1 MTFKVGINGFGR
13 IGRLALR
20 LIEEYEDLEVVAVN
34 DLTDAK
40 TLAHLLKYDSVYGRF
55 DGEVEA
61 KAEDT
66 IQVNGKDIKV
76 YAEKEPRNIPWKEN
90 GVELVLEATGLFTDK
105 EGAGQHL
112 EAGADKV
119 IVTAPGSGDM
129 KMVVYGINENII
141 DGSEDIISTA
151 SCTTNSLGL
160 MAAPLHE
167 EYTIERGLMT
177 TVHAYTNDQNLH
189 DGPHSKLTRARAAA
203 ENIVPTSTGAAAS
216 IGKVIP
222 ELDGKLD
229 GSAQRVP
236 VIAGSLTE
244 LTVVLEEKV
253 SEEEINELMKSR
265 QSEVFGYTEDPIVSR
280 DIIGIRYGSLFDAG
294 QTKVIEAG
302 GKQLVRVVAWYDN
315 EMSYVAQMLRTLLKL
330 AEKK

>member
-20 LIEEYEDLEVVAVN
+20 LMEEYEDMEVVAIN

-55 DGEVEA
+55 NGEIEA
-61 KAEDT
+61 TAEDT
-66 IQVNGKDIKV
+66 IRVNGKEVKV
-76 YAEKEPRNIPWKEN
+76 YAEKEPRHIPWQEN
-90 GVELVLEATGLFTDK
+90 GVELVLEATGLFTDR

-119 IVTAPGSGDM
+119 VVTAPGSGDM
-129 KMVVYGINENII
+129 KMVVYGINEDII

-151 SCTTNSLGL
+151 SCTTNSLAL

-167 EYTIERGLMT
+167 KYTIERGLMT

-189 DGPHSKLTRARAAA
+189 DAPHSKLTRARAAA

-253 SEEEINELMKSR
+253 SEEEINALMKSR

-294 QTKVIEAG
+294 QTKVMEAG
-302 GKQLVRVVAWYDN
+302 GEQLVRVVAWYDN

-330 AEKK
+330 AEKN